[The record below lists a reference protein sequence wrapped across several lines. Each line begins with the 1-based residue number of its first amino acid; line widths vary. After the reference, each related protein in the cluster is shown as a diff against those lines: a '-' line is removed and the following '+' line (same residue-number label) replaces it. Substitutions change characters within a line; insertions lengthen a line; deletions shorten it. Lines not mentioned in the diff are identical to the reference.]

1 MFHLRKILFLTQA
14 VGNQHCIEI
23 EWTIQNCNPLR
34 WLNHL
39 WNVLDSC
46 NCLWAR
52 KRTKMFY
59 LFIKK
64 KKKNSLVYVFFPQM
78 RNISP
83 KALRSSQ
90 FSYLKPSQAGIL
102 PFHFPWRHLICLKP
116 CNLNPSLHENETNAP
131 FSLPLLCIFPFLRI
145 CRGSQDAEDETRS
158 QKSEHVISA
167 HAAWQFDRPK

>member
-1 MFHLRKILFLTQA
+1 MIEPFVKGSGFLQL
-14 VGNQHCIEI
+14 
-23 EWTIQNCNPLR
+23 PLGEKE
-34 WLNHL
+34 NE
-39 WNVLDSC
+39 NVPFIYL
-46 NCLWAR
+46 LI
-52 KRTKMFY
+52 KR
-59 LFIKK
+59 
-64 KKKNSLVYVFFPQM
+64 KKKNNLVYVFFPQM
-78 RNISP
+78 RNIAS

-90 FSYLKPSQAGIL
+90 FSYLKPSQVGIL

-116 CNLNPSLHENETNAP
+116 CNLNPSLHENDTNAP

>member
-1 MFHLRKILFLTQA
+1 MFHLHKILFLTQV
-14 VGNQHCIEI
+14 VGNQRCIEI

-34 WLNHL
+34 WLNYL

-52 KRTKMFY
+52 KRTKCSIY
-59 LFIKK
+59 LL

-83 KALRSSQ
+83 KALRSCQ
-90 FSYLKPSQAGIL
+90 FSYLKPSQVGIL
-102 PFHFPWRHLICLKP
+102 PFHFPWTHLICLKP

-145 CRGSQDAEDETRS
+145 CRGSQDAEDKTRS
-158 QKSEHVISA
+158 QKSKRVVNA
-167 HAAWQFDRPK
+167 HAAWQFDRRK